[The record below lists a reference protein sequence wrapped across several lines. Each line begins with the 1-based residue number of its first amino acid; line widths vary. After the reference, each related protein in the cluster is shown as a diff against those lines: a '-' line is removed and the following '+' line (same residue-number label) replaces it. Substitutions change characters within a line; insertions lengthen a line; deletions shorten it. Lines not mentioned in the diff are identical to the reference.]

1 MKDGVIVTKA
11 SGRRSIILVLC
22 AIAIFCVSVAIVVM
36 ISIDSNAKQIQID
49 TLNAQLQAYNQENQ
63 EIDYLINHADE
74 AELYERL
81 ARDRGYAYPDEK
93 VYFDVTPG
101 K

>member
-1 MKDGVIVTKA
+1 MIVTKV
-11 SGRRSIILVLC
+11 SGHRSIILVLC
-22 AIAIFCVSVAIVVM
+22 AIAIFCVSIAIVVM

>member
-1 MKDGVIVTKA
+1 MIVTKA

>member
-1 MKDGVIVTKA
+1 MNLK
-11 SGRRSIILVLC
+11 GRDFLKLLD
-22 AIAIFCVSVAIVVM
+22 F
-36 ISIDSNAKQIQID
+36 K
-49 TLNAQLQAYNQENQ
+49 TE